1 MATLIGM
8 RFHDNE
14 GGDMQVVIGSMV
26 VAGLRDSEFKISI
39 YLKPT
44 ITLTKKYFVFKFF
57 GLVLNSR

>member
-1 MATLIGM
+1 MATLTGM

-14 GGDMQVVIGSMV
+14 GDDMQVVIGSMV
-26 VAGLRDSEFKISI
+26 VAELRDSEFKISI
-39 YLKPT
+39 YSKPT